1 VNINNNPKYV
11 LRRSILAALVLAAV
25 SVPFVHKDAPKYEE
39 PKTNVAI
46 ETVSN
51 TDVKETTNITLS
63 RGGSGLEQA
72 INKDILLLARLI
84 ESEAAGESYAGKL
97 AVGTVVANRMINN
110 NTELFGGPTL
120 EGVVL
125 KEGQFDGVNS
135 HLFDKE
141 PSTDSMKAARQVL
154 VEGYR
159 TYGPEVVYY
168 YNPKTSTDKT
178 FINSIKVVGKIGQ
191 HNFAINK

>member
-72 INKDILLLARLI
+72 INKDILLDLSAKPYRVQLHNRGRIVSFKFENIGGCDFEIKQPEFLI
-84 ESEAAGESYAGKL
+84 D
-97 AVGTVVANRMINN
+97 
-110 NTELFGGPTL
+110 
-120 EGVVL
+120 
-125 KEGQFDGVNS
+125 FDY
-135 HLFDKE
+135 D
-141 PSTDSMKAARQVL
+141 
-154 VEGYR
+154 
-159 TYGPEVVYY
+159 
-168 YNPKTSTDKT
+168 
-178 FINSIKVVGKIGQ
+178 
-191 HNFAINK
+191 

>member
-1 VNINNNPKYV
+1 
-11 LRRSILAALVLAAV
+11 
-25 SVPFVHKDAPKYEE
+25 
-39 PKTNVAI
+39 
-46 ETVSN
+46 
-51 TDVKETTNITLS
+51 
-63 RGGSGLEQA
+63 
-72 INKDILLLARLI
+72 
-84 ESEAAGESYAGKL
+84 
-97 AVGTVVANRMINN
+97 MINN